1 MAQSTEI
8 TSLFIRLY
16 IPFWIIF
23 VHLNLLGYLYYDE
36 TYDSY
41 TISFSVFVVP
51 RTIVQILHN
60 RQGTFQQSDQQ
71 NIFRTGTAW
80 YGLPPKTD
88 WTAMT
93 EPSSSPTSMTRKTST
108 LCHNYVRVLYE
119 DSKGRLFVGTYNGI
133 QLYDPETDSFSAR
146 AQWEDGKTL
155 TAISCPFWNVGTEKY
170 GYRETTCV
178 P

>member
-8 TSLFIRLY
+8 TPYLLGY
-16 IPFWIIF
+16 IFFLNYF

-71 NIFRTGTAW
+71 NISGPERH
-80 YGLPPKTD
+80 D
-88 WTAMT
+88 MDCHRRRT
-93 EPSSSPTSMTRKTST
+93 EP
-108 LCHNYVRVLYE
+108 L
-119 DSKGRLFVGTYNGI
+119 
-133 QLYDPETDSFSAR
+133 
-146 AQWEDGKTL
+146 
-155 TAISCPFWNVGTEKY
+155 
-170 GYRETTCV
+170 
-178 P
+178 